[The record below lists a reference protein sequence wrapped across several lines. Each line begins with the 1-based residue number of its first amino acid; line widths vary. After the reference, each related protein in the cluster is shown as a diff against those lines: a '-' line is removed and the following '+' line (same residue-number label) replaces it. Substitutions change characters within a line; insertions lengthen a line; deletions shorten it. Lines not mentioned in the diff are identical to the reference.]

1 MNRASTTFSTFAA
14 VLLLATFGVGAD
26 NSGCQSTPSSSV
38 KTETIRTNYWM
49 FYKSETDTSY
59 ARAQF
64 RVGSDIGTTLELTD
78 GSKAAFDEKTL
89 AWNSLIDW
97 YELNLAGKV
106 TAGTWSFTDNL
117 GKTYTNKLPSSLEA
131 RIPEAFPASIPQS
144 EAFDLQW
151 DGEPVQEDETMEVI
165 VAHDENRLQFFALF
179 EKAVGAKNF
188 VIPPTEWKKLP
199 LGRTAIV
206 LQRHRDHALEQ
217 GTGAGGKI
225 LTTFES
231 PLRIFDLK

>member
-1 MNRASTTFSTFAA
+1 MKRASTFSTFAA
-14 VLLLATFGVGAD
+14 ALLLATFGIGAD

-38 KTETIRTNYWM
+38 KTDAIRTNYWM

-64 RVGSDIGTTLELTD
+64 RVGTDIGTTLELTD
-78 GSKAAFDEKTL
+78 ASKTAFDGKTL
-89 AWNSLIDW
+89 AWNALIDW

-106 TAGTWSFTDNL
+106 TTGTWSFTDND
-117 GKTYTNKLPSSLEA
+117 GKTFTNKLPSSLEA
-131 RIPEAFPASIPQS
+131 RVPETFPASLSQS

-151 DGEPVQEDETMEVI
+151 EGEPVQDAETMEV
-165 VAHDENRLQFFALF
+165 VVLHDANRVQFFALF
-179 EKAVGAKNF
+179 EKAVGAKNI
-188 VIPPTEWKKLP
+188 VIPPTELKKLP

-206 LQRHRDHALEQ
+206 LQRHRDHVLEQ

-231 PLRIFDLK
+231 PVRIFDLK